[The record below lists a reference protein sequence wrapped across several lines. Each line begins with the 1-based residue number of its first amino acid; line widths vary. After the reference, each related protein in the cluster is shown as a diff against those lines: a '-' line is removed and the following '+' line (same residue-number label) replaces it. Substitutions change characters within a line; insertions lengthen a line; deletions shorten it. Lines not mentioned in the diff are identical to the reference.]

1 MSAAGIITQG
11 LLVSPARIIT
21 LGLALGASSSGT
33 TVLGSLQGSTRRR
46 MVERVVASAPSRAAR
61 IETSTRGRNLQRTRR

>member
-21 LGLALGASSSGT
+21 LGLAPGASSSGP

-46 MVERVVASAPSRAAR
+46 MAERVAASGPSRAAR
-61 IETSTRGRNLQRTRR
+61 IETSTRGRNVQRTRR